1 MNAPPHYDGH
11 ERESTCRPPEYTPA
25 VHHVSLNFLYQEK
38 TRGKRRIASYEPII
52 FEINST
58 QVNIYDIHN
67 LYRKYA
73 CFYLDKLRP
82 EYIDPELNIKVEPL
96 GSDAGEVYSREYGR
110 ADPTGTRQIIR
121 RLSAGRKDKP
131 VILTEAQLASKNCER
146 IHQLLLHRPDF
157 RKLTSVDKDETDKTL
172 QLVKRAK
179 LFTFSLQELI
189 DFGNAA
195 DYPHKPFTLRL
206 LFPQDQFL
214 LTSYNS
220 ATFVGIYYKLNIARE
235 LSLDLDMRAEMPID
249 HSVPHRRLSGRP
261 SRSGSVATTES
272 SIASVDSCGEDE
284 ESLFLEPLHLEATNA
299 SEPAPQKDPDDSR
312 QPFNSKRKD
321 IERYKE
327 LVYTIRCIKIFKSSN

>member
-1 MNAPPHYDGH
+1 MNAPPHYDAH
-11 ERESTCRPPEYTPA
+11 EHDGVCRPPVYTPA
-25 VHHVSLNFLYQEK
+25 VHHVSLNFLCQEK
-38 TRGKRRIASYEPII
+38 TRGKRRLASYEPVI

-58 QVNIYDIHN
+58 QVNIYNIHP

-73 CFYLDKLRP
+73 NFYLDKLRP
-82 EYIDPELNIKVEPL
+82 EYIDPELNIKLEPL
-96 GSDAGEVYSREYGR
+96 ESDVGDVYSRGNGR
-110 ADPTGTRQIIR
+110 VDPSGARQIFR
-121 RLSAGRKDKP
+121 RLSVNKREKS
-131 VILTEAQLASKNCER
+131 VTLSEAQLASKNCDR

-157 RKLTSVDKDETDKTL
+157 GKLTSVDKDDTDKTL
-172 QLVKRAK
+172 HFIKREK

-195 DYPHKPFTLRL
+195 DYPYKPFTLRL

-249 HSVPHRRLSGRP
+249 HSVPHRRPSGRA
-261 SRSGSVATTES
+261 SRSGSIATNES
-272 SIASVDSCGEDE
+272 SVISVDSYDEDE
-284 ESLFLEPLHLEATNA
+284 ESLFSEPLDLEATNA
-299 SEPAPQKDPDDSR
+299 SEPPSQKDADSSR
-312 QPFNSKRKD
+312 QQVNSTRKD

-327 LVYTIRCIKIFKSSN
+327 LVYTIRCIKIFMSSS

>member
-1 MNAPPHYDGH
+1 MNPPPHYDCHGGDG
-11 ERESTCRPPEYTPA
+11 TCRPPEYTPA
-25 VHHVSLNFLYQEK
+25 VHHVSLNFMYQEK
-38 TRGKRRIASYEPII
+38 TRGKRKLASYEPVI

-58 QVNIYDIHN
+58 QLNIYDIHP

-73 CFYLDKLRP
+73 SFYLDKLRP

-96 GSDAGEVYSREYGR
+96 GSDAGEMCSRGNGR
-110 ADPTGTRQIIR
+110 VDSSGARQFFR
-121 RLSAGRKDKP
+121 RLSACRKEKP
-131 VILTEAQLASKNCER
+131 VVLSDAQLASKNCHR

-157 RKLTSVDKDETDKTL
+157 GKLTLVDKGETDKTL
-172 QLVKRAK
+172 QLVKRAR

-249 HSVPHRRLSGRP
+249 HSVPHRRSSGRA
-261 SRSGSVATTES
+261 SRSSSVATNES
-272 SIASVDSCGEDE
+272 SVASVDSYDEDK
-284 ESLFLEPLHLEATNA
+284 ESLFSEPLVLEATNV
-299 SEPAPQKDPDDSR
+299 SETFSEKGSVALK
-312 QPFNSKRKD
+312 QPTNSARKD
-321 IERYKE
+321 VERYKE